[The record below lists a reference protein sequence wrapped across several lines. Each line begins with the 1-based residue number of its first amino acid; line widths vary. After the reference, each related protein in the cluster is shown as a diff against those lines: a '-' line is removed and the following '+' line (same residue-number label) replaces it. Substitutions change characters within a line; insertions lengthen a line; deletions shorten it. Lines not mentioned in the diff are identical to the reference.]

1 MHSLVQNLEADDIPE
16 TLGAL
21 VRECAQRSGE
31 QILATWFE
39 DNESITYRQ
48 LDESADRLASSLLAL
63 GVRKGTHVAVM
74 LPNIRAFPVTWVAIG
89 RIGAVMVP
97 VNTAYTG
104 EEVHFVLSDSDAQFL
119 VIDATL
125 LPVFT
130 GMEKRPPLIADAQVI
145 VHGAAVTGHQDWQ
158 ALVDSGSAPFEAP
171 SAVGRNDLLNIQ
183 YTSGT
188 TGFPKGCML
197 PHDYWMIIGTYAT
210 RFREDPR
217 DIRNVLIW
225 APFFY
230 MDPMWQ
236 FLMTMRL
243 GATAH
248 IARRFSLSRFYT
260 WLKDFEINY
269 CIFPEPAL
277 KVREPSP
284 GDRELAL
291 KYVSIYGWRAEAR
304 AEVQERFGVMAREG
318 YGMTEIGGAAV
329 VPESASDMALQMTC
343 GLPGPFRELKIVDEE
358 GNEVPVGERGELWV
372 SGRSI
377 LWGYYK
383 RPVANAESFR
393 GRWFRTGDIFYRDD
407 RGYHYIVGRIKDMIR
422 RAGENISA
430 HEVEKALCAM
440 EGIEEAAA
448 VPAADP
454 LRREEVKVFLLLK
467 EGITPEACPPEAII
481 EHCRKRLAPFKVP
494 RYISYVSDFPR
505 TASRKIQKQKLLA
518 GSPDQIAGC
527 WDRETGKWN

>member
-63 GVRKGTHVAVM
+63 GIRKGTHVAVM

-171 SAVGRNDLLNIQ
+171 SAVGRTDLLNIQ

-197 PHDYWMIIGTYAT
+197 PHDSWMIIGTYAT

-217 DIRNVLIW
+217 DIKNVLIW

-248 IARRFSLSRFYT
+248 IARRFSLSRLYT
-260 WLKDFEINY
+260 
-269 CIFPEPAL
+269 
-277 KVREPSP
+277 
-284 GDRELAL
+284 
-291 KYVSIYGWRAEAR
+291 
-304 AEVQERFGVMAREG
+304 
-318 YGMTEIGGAAV
+318 
-329 VPESASDMALQMTC
+329 
-343 GLPGPFRELKIVDEE
+343 
-358 GNEVPVGERGELWV
+358 
-372 SGRSI
+372 
-377 LWGYYK
+377 
-383 RPVANAESFR
+383 
-393 GRWFRTGDIFYRDD
+393 
-407 RGYHYIVGRIKDMIR
+407 
-422 RAGENISA
+422 
-430 HEVEKALCAM
+430 
-440 EGIEEAAA
+440 
-448 VPAADP
+448 
-454 LRREEVKVFLLLK
+454 
-467 EGITPEACPPEAII
+467 
-481 EHCRKRLAPFKVP
+481 
-494 RYISYVSDFPR
+494 
-505 TASRKIQKQKLLA
+505 
-518 GSPDQIAGC
+518 
-527 WDRETGKWN
+527 